1 MANIEALVMPK
12 DPAKVEEVI
21 DLVKAVGGDIKMAI
35 CPHGNIMSLPEE
47 RVAEVMEHP
56 EVYGVYTG
64 HIDKCAP
71 SGSPK
76 SHPQAFWN
84 AYCASSKR

>member
-1 MANIEALVMPK
+1 MTTIEALVMPK
-12 DPAKVEEVI
+12 DPAKVEDVV
-21 DLVKAVGGDIKMAI
+21 DLVKAVGGNIKITI
-35 CPHGNIMSLPEE
+35 CPHGNIMSLPKEKVEE
-47 RVAEVMEHP
+47 VRMHP

-71 SGSPK
+71 ADSPE
-76 SHPQAFWN
+76 SYPQTFWN